1 MSLYWTTMQEIIRRD
16 PAVIGNVIIASLTTT
31 LPQHWFDWFVQ

>member
-1 MSLYWTTMQEIIRRD
+1 MSLYWTTMQEIISHY
-16 PAVIGNVIIASLTTT
+16 PAVTVDVTIASLTTT